1 MRGYVCCMGS
11 INVDVTLRLDRVP
24 DRHEKLPAREAA
36 ICGGGSAS
44 NTTIW
49 LSRQGVSVRHGFHCL
64 AAKHPR
70 IWG

>member
-36 ICGGGSAS
+36 ICGGG
-44 NTTIW
+44 W
-49 LSRQGVSVRHGFHCL
+49 LPTRLFGYPDRG
-64 AAKHPR
+64 
-70 IWG
+70 